1 MLEST
6 NPAFGVATQVVVLP
20 SVTGLV
26 HEIVP
31 LPDATVVLTATA
43 PTTKVAVTVHAA
55 LIAPVVYGLVVPATP
70 PQPLTEPMTKPMLGV
85 SVQVVVLPIATGL
98 VHDIV
103 PPMPLTV
110 PVTTKVNTL
119 TPVVAFAELL
129 PDTASVVAALTLAVA
144 ETVPLKV
151 EATATTSVKV
161 DDVTLKLAL
170 LQLITPAAPTEG

>member
-1 MLEST
+1 
-6 NPAFGVATQVVVLP
+6 
-20 SVTGLV
+20 
-26 HEIVP
+26 
-31 LPDATVVLTATA
+31 
-43 PTTKVAVTVHAA
+43 
-55 LIAPVVYGLVVPATP
+55 
-70 PQPLTEPMTKPMLGV
+70 MLGV